1 MAARLPAA
9 SSGPS
14 GKSAVQL
21 WLTGAA
27 QASER
32 TASLRVPLTEE
43 GPLALP
49 GSRRGEVP
57 QMTRARWGCGEGPA
71 WPQRAGARCPAGQG
85 SWPQRAGARC
95 PAGQGSR
102 PQHAGARCPAELG
115 AWPQRAG
122 ARCPAEQGSHC
133 PVPIAGTSARGP
145 EPCLWGLIC
154 ASSAGC
160 WTPDSDLTAK
170 NGPTA
175 QQEAEC
181 RQ

>member
-1 MAARLPAA
+1 MAARRPAA

-27 QASER
+27 QASEH

-57 QMTRARWGCGEGPA
+57 QMTRARRGRGEGPA
-71 WPQRAGARCPAGQG
+71 WPQRAGT
-85 SWPQRAGARC
+85 RC

-102 PQHAGARCPAELG
+102 PQ
-115 AWPQRAG
+115 RAG
-122 ARCPAEQGSHC
+122 ARC

-160 WTPDSDLTAK
+160 WTLDSDLTAK

-175 QQEAEC
+175 QQGAEC
-181 RQ
+181 

>member
-1 MAARLPAA
+1 MAARRPAA

-27 QASER
+27 QASEH

-57 QMTRARWGCGEGPA
+57 QMTRARRGRGEGPA
-71 WPQRAGARCPAGQG
+71 WPQRAGTRCPAGQG
-85 SWPQRAGARC
+85 SRPQRAGARC

-102 PQHAGARCPAELG
+102 PQRAGTRCPAG
-115 AWPQRAG
+115 QGSRPQRAG
-122 ARCPAEQGSHC
+122 ARC

-160 WTPDSDLTAK
+160 WTLDSDLTAK

-175 QQEAEC
+175 QQGAEC
-181 RQ
+181 

>member
-95 PAGQGSR
+95 PA
-102 PQHAGARCPAELG
+102 
-115 AWPQRAG
+115 
-122 ARCPAEQGSHC
+122 EQGSHC